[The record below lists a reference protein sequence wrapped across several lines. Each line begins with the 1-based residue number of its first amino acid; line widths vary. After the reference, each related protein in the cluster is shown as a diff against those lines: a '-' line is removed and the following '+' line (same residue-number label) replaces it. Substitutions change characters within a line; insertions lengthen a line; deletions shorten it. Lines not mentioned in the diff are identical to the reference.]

1 MVGARPVRRVLVYL
15 PPSYRQE
22 PARRYPVRYLLHG
35 ATSVPDEWLDGTYQ
49 GLDLRVA
56 LDSLIKAAAIPEVI
70 TVMPDANNA
79 LEACAG
85 ATSRRAPV
93 PRFAEQGLSCAV
105 AR

>member
-1 MVGARPVRRVLVYL
+1 
-15 PPSYRQE
+15 
-22 PARRYPVRYLLHG
+22 
-35 ATSVPDEWLDGTYQ
+35 
-49 GLDLRVA
+49 VA
-56 LDSLIKAAAIPEVI
+56 LDSLIKAGAIPEVI